1 MLPKG
6 GPMKTI
12 NSIKYKKDNPGFMF
26 YKDDTEDS
34 VIEWCSTCCY
44 EVSIKNI
51 AEKQV
56 CPMCGEII
64 TPCSPCDHNR
74 VNCSQC
80 ILI

>member
-64 TPCSPCDHNR
+64 TPCSLCDHNR